1 MNSTPKWFEVGS
13 KLISEVSGVAMQL
26 ADQLSDLSL
35 DSKTSVQCS
44 VIHYA
49 QCLMASADANQEGK
63 HAIALSLTRQSVE
76 ALTLIE
82 CGLLKD
88 RNLSSEL
95 VIAWV
100 QGSKSSGAIR
110 KTLSQDV
117 WQRYTKSLWSQG
129 WGEYF
134 GEFCSSI
141 QPYAHYSREL
151 QGWQLEVVDNATL
164 EDCGS
169 ITLNMKIGFDT
180 YDSNKATRITLIHV
194 LLSWTLGKIITNN
207 VNQPELESKLDELQQ
222 ALEVCPELGNGQLSW
237 AQQLWA
243 SEFTKPQEMTEQTI

>member
-1 MNSTPKWFEVGS
+1 MSNTPKWFEVGS
-13 KLISEVSGVAMQL
+13 QLIGEVSGVAMQL

-44 VIHYA
+44 VLHYV
-49 QCLMASADANQEGK
+49 QCLMASADANREGK

-82 CGLLKD
+82 CGFLKD
-88 RNLSSEL
+88 RSLSSEL
-95 VIAWV
+95 VTAWV

-110 KTLSQDV
+110 KRLSQNV
-117 WQRYTKSLWSQG
+117 WQLYSKSLWSQG

-151 QGWQLEVVDNATL
+151 QGWQLEVIDNATL

-169 ITLNMKIGFDT
+169 ITLNMKFGFDT
-180 YDSNKATRITLIHV
+180 YDSNKATRITLIHI

-207 VNQPELESKLDELQQ
+207 VSQPELEHKLDELQQ
-222 ALEVCPELGNGQLSW
+222 ALEVCPELGKGQLDW

-243 SEFTKPQEMTEQTI
+243 SEFTKPQEMT